1 MKYALNFP
9 NFGDYSNPRELAEL
23 ALDAE
28 KAGWDGFFLWDHM
41 TSSSRLTSSSNI
53 PFVDPWV
60 ALSAIA
66 MKTESISIGTWITPL
81 PRRRP
86 WKVARETVSIDHL
99 SNGRLILGVGLG
111 APDFEFIAYGEEVD
125 PGIRAQK
132 LDEGLK
138 IIDELREK
146 FPDNLKVLNNKVYF
160 HLYRQEKEEAI
171 EAGKLLTELD
181 PNDGNFHDSFAEI
194 LTEFGEYE
202 KALKEIQKALELE
215 PYGWFSYNSYLQRAK
230 CYKETG
236 KYDLARE
243 SLEEGVSAINTCY
256 CDIQMRK
263 EWKEKKI
270 KLLAEMDELEANS

>member
-86 WKVARETVSIDHL
+86 WKLARETVSIDHL

-111 APDFEFIAYGEEVD
+111 APDYEFIAYGEDVD
-125 PGIRAQK
+125 PRIRAQK

-138 IIDELREK
+138 ILIGLWSGKPFK
-146 FPDNLKVLNNKVYF
+146 FKGKYFNLKEVTFLPKPVNEHIPIWVAGMWPNKKPFQRAAQYDGVCPINANYPKE
-160 HLYRQEKEEAI
+160 LTPQDIRDIIKYVENYREGSKKFDVIIAGQTPLDSERGAEIVKPYA
-171 EAGKLLTELD
+171 EAGATWWNEYI
-181 PNDGNFHDSFAEI
+181 NSWRGSF
-194 LTEFGEYE
+194 
-202 KALKEIQKALELE
+202 KEMQDRI
-215 PYGWFSYNSYLQRAK
+215 
-230 CYKETG
+230 
-236 KYDLARE
+236 
-243 SLEEGVSAINTCY
+243 
-256 CDIQMRK
+256 RK
-263 EWKEKKI
+263 GPPKF
-270 KLLAEMDELEANS
+270 